1 MSNLNDVISNMMRGA
16 PQPRSRRQGVS
27 KSDIEQRL
35 VHYEE
40 TSEGFSVTGEHAAAA
55 KAIFCDVA
63 NVFVTGGAGTGKT
76 SFVRTVVIP
85 ELNHRGLNFAVTAT
99 TGVAGSLL
107 DGKTLHSWA
116 GIGLGPYF
124 PPTVGPP
131 QDLRIDRLLHY
142 YEETYDEWVNTK
154 KMSPK
159 ARSGI
164 RSRIQG
170 TEVLLL
176 DEVSMCAG
184 AALLGYLDYF
194 CKKVRNREDVPFGG
208 IQMIFI
214 GDFAQLPPVEKDDTS
229 RHADWAFLSAAWKAA
244 NVRTTELTRVFR
256 QSDREF
262 AGFLNQIR
270 LGQPVDPTYLTGFV
284 KPLTPEEAIQAS
296 YLVPTN
302 AQADRI
308 NKMAL
313 ERYPGPTVEIPAQF
327 VIEPTLLESYE
338 DVSRVKQQLLQ
349 GKVVKDVLELRE
361 GLPVMLTVNDPAA
374 AYVNG
379 TKAFVRS
386 FERTSDGQ
394 VESVSVGI
402 PFPEPRADG
411 VTEALIRLGRR
422 CTTRNQKEDADD
434 LTQIYEAE
442 RDVVTEEELIAARAS
457 ENPNAEEQLRKRRHE
472 AAFRTTHQWPV
483 LKQFPLI
490 PASAVTVHKAQG
502 SSLDECVVDLKQ
514 SFAPG
519 HVYVAMSRL
528 RTAAGLTLTSTD
540 FRIKVDRDAME
551 FYRALRQ

>member
-1 MSNLNDVISNMMRGA
+1 MSNLNDIISNMMKGA
-16 PQPRSRRQGVS
+16 PQQRSRRQGVS
-27 KSDIEQRL
+27 KADIEERL
-35 VHYEE
+35 AYYEE
-40 TSEGFSVTGEHAAAA
+40 TTEGFSVTGEHLAAA
-55 KAIFCDVA
+55 KAIFCDTA

-76 SFVRTVVIP
+76 SFIRTVVIP

-124 PPTVGPP
+124 PPTIGPP
-131 QDLRIDRLLHY
+131 QDLRLDRLMHY

-159 ARSGI
+159 ARAGI
-164 RSRIQG
+164 RKRVQG

-194 CKKVRNREDVPFGG
+194 FKKVRNREDAPFGG
-208 IQMIFI
+208 LQMIFV
-214 GDFAQLPPVEKDDTS
+214 GDFCQLPPVEKDDTS
-229 RHADWAFLSAAWKAA
+229 AHADWAFLSSAWKAA
-244 NVRTTELTRVFR
+244 NVRTVELTRVFR
-256 QSDREF
+256 QADQKF

-270 LGQPVDPTYLTGFV
+270 LGQPVDPNYLTSFV
-284 KPLTPEEAIQAS
+284 KTLTPAEAIQAS

-308 NKMAL
+308 NRLAL
-313 ERYPGPTVEIPAQF
+313 ERYPAPTVEIPAQF

-338 DVSRVKQQLLQ
+338 DVPRVKQQLLQ
-349 GKVVKDVLELRE
+349 GKVIKEVLELRE
-361 GLPVMLTVNDPAA
+361 GLPVMLTVNDPEG

-386 FERTSDGQ
+386 FERDSDGQ
-394 VESVSVGI
+394 VAIVKVGI
-402 PFPEPRADG
+402 PLKTPGPEG
-411 VTEALIRLGRR
+411 MENLIRVGRR
-422 CTTRNQKEDADD
+422 FTTRNQKEDADE

-457 ENPNAEEQLRKRRHE
+457 DNPNAEEQLRKRRHD

-490 PASAVTVHKAQG
+490 PATGVTVHKAQG

-540 FRIKVDRDAME
+540 FRIRVDRDVME
-551 FYRALRQ
+551 FYRALRA